1 MDSKLT
7 LSLNK
12 AVIVKAKEYAKSQK
26 ISLSRLI
33 EAYLD
38 SLTTKKA
45 KEIEITP
52 LVKNLSGVVELD
64 EDFDFKNDYADYLN
78 EKYK

>member
-12 AVIVKAKEYAKSQK
+12 AVIEKAKEYAKSQK

-52 LVKNLSGVVELD
+52 LVKNLNEK
-64 EDFDFKNDYADYLN
+64 FDFKKLINGN
-78 EKYK
+78 TNN